1 MSGNHFYRYAYCCL
15 VVLERQREITP
26 QTVELIENSELTVS
40 PMVIIELGLLYE
52 IKRLNYSPQYIIE
65 NLKETIGLIVSDI
78 SFERIAL
85 KSTELLWTRDPF
97 DRIITATAMVENAK
111 LLTKDRMILEHYENA
126 VC

>member
-1 MSGNHFYRYAYCCL
+1 METIFIDTHI
-15 VVLERQREITP
+15 VVWLFVKDKEKFTP

-52 IKRLNYSPQYIIE
+52 IKRLNYSPQHIIE

-126 VC
+126 VW